1 MEVVSERNGP
11 DVRLANA
18 ERRRVVAIVPLG
30 LVGVHV
36 LSRPH
41 IARFFRFV

>member
-1 MEVVSERNGP
+1 MAEVVSEKNDA
-11 DVRLANA
+11 DVRANT
-18 ERRRVVAIVPLG
+18 ERCRVVAVIPLG

-36 LSRPH
+36 FSRPH